1 MKDEKDLAEAAKRS
15 LEDYGPGDACT
26 ICDSP
31 VEGFGHCLYCGQRIT
46 DPITCTSCGRSV
58 LRAGVC
64 IDCIQ
69 HDDIRPPVDKPEPK
83 QGDLL

>member
-31 VEGFGHCLYCGQRIT
+31 VEGFGHCFHCGQLIT
-46 DPITCTSCGRSV
+46 DPTTCTNCSRTV

-69 HDDIRPPVDKPEPK
+69 HDDIRPPIKEPEPE